1 MLIAAGVMALA
12 KSLKKFIPTTKI
24 YWNLKFFQEE

>member
-12 KSLKKFIPTTKI
+12 RSSKKLIPNTKI